1 MGILDTLGIKLRNYK
16 PPDAPS
22 PEWEGGGM
30 TASIEGTE
38 AQGALDA
45 PNAKVKDPYSTYS
58 PKELS
63 DFVEKEFDRRS
74 KERVPFELQWKL
86 NIAFMENNQY
96 VDINHSAQTIQATI
110 PDYAWEEREVFNHIA
125 PNIEARQ
132 ARLGKMRPV
141 LKARAGSSEKSDIR
155 ATKVSSHLLTS
166 IQHDQK
172 VRDKVHEVIKWIE
185 ATGTCFFKN
194 TWNPEMGLEIPK
206 INQETGEPELDPQTG
221 MPIMVREGD
230 LEISVVPAPEFYPDT
245 PFVQKMYGV
254 RSAIH
259 ARIIPVSV
267 IEDTWGVK
275 VSPEETKATRL
286 QELMTGGGFIGQN
299 YSRGMSQSLKESA
312 IVKEYY
318 ERPTKKYPQGRLI
331 TVCGGKLLQFG
342 PLPYK
347 CDKDGKLGLPF
358 VKVCCIERP
367 GIFWGRTIIERLI
380 PIQRRYNALRNR
392 KAEYLAAC
400 SIGGWVVEENSVDLN
415 DLQNNGGQPGY
426 VCVYKT
432 GMTAPRRTENAPLPA
447 AFESEEQTLLTEFS
461 ISSGVSEMSRQSKAP
476 PGVKSGVALSLAL
489 EQDET
494 RLADTANNIEEA
506 LVEAGSQWLRLE
518 KQFVQGTRLLRIVGK
533 DNVVDVMD
541 WTASDLKP
549 EDVIM
554 DSFSALSESPAQKR
568 QMVFDLLGMGLFNN
582 PDTGAI
588 DRPTRTRIL
597 EMLQFLDWEGA
608 NDDDQAHIAKAEREN
623 RQLAQGAMLIPTD
636 YDFHILHVKR
646 HNEYRVTTEYE
657 AIVNQ
662 YPQIDEMFTQHVAIH
677 MQYLSQM
684 FEAAPVEEEAQT
696 KEE

>member
-1 MGILDTLGIKLRNYK
+1 MSILDTLGIKLRNYK

-30 TASIEGTE
+30 TATLEGT
-38 AQGALDA
+38 G
-45 PNAKVKDPYSTYS
+45 NATDPYVMYS
-58 PKELS
+58 PKEVAKY
-63 DFVEKEFDRRS
+63 VEDEFTRRS
-74 KERVPFELQWKL
+74 KERIPYELQWKL
-86 NIAFMENNQY
+86 NIAFIEGNQH
-96 VDINHSAQTIQATI
+96 VEINPSAQILDI
-110 PDYAWEEREVFNHIA
+110 VPKEFEWEEREVFNHIA

-141 LKARAGSSEKSDIR
+141 LKARAGSSDKADIR
-155 ATKVSSHLLTS
+155 ATKVSSHLLNS

-172 VRDKVHEVIKWIE
+172 IRDKIHEVIKWIE
-185 ATGTCFFKN
+185 ITGTCFLKN
-194 TWNPEMGLEIPK
+194 TWNPELGLEVPK
-206 INQETGEPELDPQTG
+206 VNKETGEPEIDPKTG
-221 MPIMVREGD
+221 QPVMIREGD
-230 LEISVVPAPEFYPDT
+230 LDVGVVPAPEIYPDS
-245 PFVQKMYGV
+245 PFTQKMWGI
-254 RSAIH
+254 RSIIH
-259 ARIIPVSV
+259 ARILPVSV
-267 IEDTWGVK
+267 IEETWGIK
-275 VSPEETKATRL
+275 VSLEETNAVRL
-286 QELMTGGGFIGQN
+286 QEIMTGGGFIGKS
-299 YSRGMSQSLKESA
+299 YSEGASKSSLKDSA

-318 ERPTKKYPQGRLI
+318 ERPTKKYPQGRFI

-358 VKVCCIERP
+358 VKICCIERP

-400 SIGGWVVEENSVDLN
+400 SVGGWVVEENSVDMN

-426 VCVYKT
+426 ICVYKS
-432 GMTAPRRTENAPLPA
+432 GMTPPRRTENAPLPN
-447 AFESEEQTLLTEFS
+447 AFETEEQTLLTEFS

-476 PGVKSGVALSLAL
+476 TGVKSGVALSLAL

-506 LVEAGSQWLRLE
+506 LIEAGSQWLRFE
-518 KQFVQGTRLLRIVGK
+518 KQFVQGTRLLRVVGK

-662 YPQIDEMFTQHVAIH
+662 YPQIDEMFQQHVAIH
-677 MQYLSQM
+677 MQFLAGM
-684 FEAAPVEEEAQT
+684 FAAPPAEEEEQA
-696 KEE
+696 EEQ